1 MAVFTSEASRV
12 PGAAERG
19 VATLGTVASVTAL
32 FSAAACC
39 VLPLA
44 LAVLGVGSA
53 GLSAVVPFHWPVT
66 IVAVVAVG
74 VGWFFYVRR
83 RRACGSDDSPKE
95 SPRRGPFVLRCLS
108 IAFVMV
114 SALWGYIEAPL
125 IRVLGGA

>member
-53 GLSAVVPFHWPVT
+53 GLSAVVPFHRPVT
-66 IVAVVAVG
+66 IVALVAVG

-83 RRACGSDDSPKE
+83 RRASGSATCTPQSPGR
-95 SPRRGPFVLRCLS
+95 STFLLLCLS
-108 IAFVMV
+108 TAFVSV
-114 SALWGYIEAPL
+114 STFWCYLVTP
-125 IRVLGGA
+125 